1 MTERRQREGVRDVT
15 DPDLRKLRV
24 LRELSERGTVSA
36 AAQALHLTPQAVS
49 QQISAL
55 GRELGVPLTEPSG
68 RRLRLT
74 GAARIVLRHA
84 EAVFT
89 QVEHMRAELAAH
101 QSGER
106 GEVAVAGFSTTLSAL
121 ILPAVARLRETRP
134 LLRTSLAEVDPPE
147 SFSLLQRGEA
157 DVVISA
163 DTTRPPADSGGSG
176 NPGGP
181 GNSGSPGSPGSPEP
195 SGGGE
200 RRLGGPGDGGP
211 PGGPSGHRSGNR
223 SDSRPEGRSEG
234 RFDGRFHRVVL
245 CDDPFDIALPAGH
258 RLLDSERLLLADLA
272 DETWIFATTGLCH
285 DIGVAACTAAGFTP
299 QASHAIGDWDATLA
313 AVRLGLGVALVPRL
327 AKPVPRPEV
336 TIRPFSERAPSRTVF
351 AAVREGSQTSPEIAA
366 VLDALR
372 TAARAA
378 VAG

>member
-1 MTERRQREGVRDVT
+1 MT

-89 QVEHMRAELAAH
+89 QVEQMRAELAAH

-163 DTTRPPADSGGSG
+163 DTTRPATGSGGA
-176 NPGGP
+176 PGAP
-181 GNSGSPGSPGSPEP
+181 GAGGSPGSGGSAGSER
-195 SGGGE
+195 SGSGE
-200 RRLGGPGDGGP
+200 GRTDGSRDGLTGGPAP
-211 PGGPSGHRSGNR
+211 
-223 SDSRPEGRSEG
+223 SDSRSDGRSEG

>member
-1 MTERRQREGVRDVT
+1 MA

-49 QQISAL
+49 QQLSAL

-84 EAVFT
+84 DAVFT
-89 QVEHMRAELAAH
+89 QVDRMRAELAAH
-101 QSGER
+101 GSGDL

-134 LLRTSLAEVDPPE
+134 LLRASVAEVDPPE
-147 SFSLLQRGEA
+147 SFSLLHRGET
-157 DVVISA
+157 DVVVSA
-163 DTTRPPADSGGSG
+163 DTAPHPGRPAD
-176 NPGGP
+176 
-181 GNSGSPGSPGSPEP
+181 E
-195 SGGGE
+195 
-200 RRLGGPGDGGP
+200 GD
-211 PGGPSGHRSGNR
+211 
-223 SDSRPEGRSEG
+223 
-234 RFDGRFHRVVL
+234 RFDARFHRVAL
-245 CDDPFDIALPAGH
+245 CEDPFDIALPDGH
-258 RLLDSERLLLADLA
+258 RLLDSPRLALADLA
-272 DETWIFATTGLCH
+272 GETWIFATTGMCH

-299 QASHAIGDWDATLA
+299 RASHAIGDWDATLA
-313 AVRLGLGVALVPRL
+313 AVRLGLGVALVPRT
-327 AKPVPRPEV
+327 ARPAPRPEV
-336 TIRPFSERAPSRTVF
+336 TVRAFSDRAPSRTVF

-366 VLDALR
+366 VLDALS
-372 TAARAA
+372 TVAEAV

>member
-1 MTERRQREGVRDVT
+1 MA

-55 GRELGVPLTEPSG
+55 ARELGVPLTEPSG

-74 GAARIVLRHA
+74 GEARIVLRHA
-84 EAVFT
+84 DAVFT
-89 QVEHMRAELAAH
+89 QVERMRAELAAH
-101 QSGER
+101 RSGER
-106 GEVAVAGFSTTLSAL
+106 GDVAVAGFSTTLSAL

-147 SFSLLQRGEA
+147 SFALLHRGQT

-163 DTTRPPADSGGSG
+163 DTALHPGPA
-176 NPGGP
+176 
-181 GNSGSPGSPGSPEP
+181 
-195 SGGGE
+195 GE
-200 RRLGGPGDGGP
+200 DGRLDA
-211 PGGPSGHRSGNR
+211 
-223 SDSRPEGRSEG
+223 
-234 RFDGRFHRVVL
+234 RFHRVAL
-245 CDDPFDIALPAGH
+245 CEDPFDIALPDGH
-258 RLLDSERLLLADLA
+258 PLLDSPRLVLADLA
-272 DETWIFATTGLCH
+272 QETWIFATTGMCH
-285 DIGVAACTAAGFTP
+285 DIGVAACAAAGFTP
-299 QASHAIGDWDATLA
+299 RASHAIGDWDATLA
-313 AVRLGLGVALVPRL
+313 AVRLGLGVALVPRT
-327 AKPVPRPEV
+327 ARPAPRPEV
-336 TIRPFSERAPSRTVF
+336 TVRAFSEGAPSRTVF

-372 TAARAA
+372 TVARAA

>member
-1 MTERRQREGVRDVT
+1 MTERRQREGVRDVS
-15 DPDLRKLRV
+15 DLDLRKLRV

-84 EAVFT
+84 DAVFT
-89 QVEHMRAELAAH
+89 QVEQMRAELAAH

-147 SFSLLQRGEA
+147 SFSLLQRGET

-163 DTTRPPADSGGSG
+163 DTTRA
-176 NPGGP
+176 PGT
-181 GNSGSPGSPGSPEP
+181 
-195 SGGGE
+195 GGE
-200 RRLGGPGDGGP
+200 D
-211 PGGPSGHRSGNR
+211 
-223 SDSRPEGRSEG
+223 GRS
-234 RFDGRFHRVVL
+234 DGRFHRVVL

-258 RLLDSERLLLADLA
+258 RLLGSERLLLGDLA

-336 TIRPFSERAPSRTVF
+336 TIRAFSERAPSRTVF

-378 VAG
+378 VAH

>member
-1 MTERRQREGVRDVT
+1 MT

-84 EAVFT
+84 DAVFT
-89 QVEHMRAELAAH
+89 QVEQMRAELAAH

-134 LLRTSLAEVDPPE
+134 GLRTSLAEVDPPE
-147 SFSLLQRGEA
+147 SFSLLQRGET

-163 DTTRPPADSGGSG
+163 DTTRPADTNRPAAGSAGSSGSSGSGVPGGSG
-176 NPGGP
+176 AEAG
-181 GNSGSPGSPGSPEP
+181 
-195 SGGGE
+195 
-200 RRLGGPGDGGP
+200 RVDGA
-211 PGGPSGHRSGNR
+211 
-223 SDSRPEGRSEG
+223 SDGLSDGASDGRAGVSS
-234 RFDGRFHRVVL
+234 DGRFHRVVL

-336 TIRPFSERAPSRTVF
+336 TIRRFSERAPSRTVF

>member
-1 MTERRQREGVRDVT
+1 MRDVA

-84 EAVFT
+84 DAVFT
-89 QVEHMRAELAAH
+89 QVEQMRAELAAH
-101 QSGER
+101 GSGES

-121 ILPAVARLRETRP
+121 ILPAVARLRESRP

-147 SFSLLQRGEA
+147 SFSMLHRGET

-163 DTTRPPADSGGSG
+163 DTAGTA
-176 NPGGP
+176 
-181 GNSGSPGSPGSPEP
+181 
-195 SGGGE
+195 GE
-200 RRLGGPGDGGP
+200 DP
-211 PGGPSGHRSGNR
+211 
-223 SDSRPEGRSEG
+223 
-234 RFDGRFHRVVL
+234 RFHRVAL
-245 CDDPFDIALPAGH
+245 CDDPFDIALPEGH
-258 RLLDSERLLLADLA
+258 RLLDSPRLLLADLA
-272 DETWIFATTGLCH
+272 EETWIFATTGMCH

-313 AVRLGLGVALVPRL
+313 AVRLGLGVALVPRM
-327 AKPVPRPEV
+327 AKPAPRPEV
-336 TIRPFSERAPSRTVF
+336 TIRAFSEQAPSRTVF

-372 TAARAA
+372 TVARAA
-378 VAG
+378 VAA

>member
-1 MTERRQREGVRDVT
+1 MRDVA
-15 DPDLRKLRV
+15 DLDLRKLRV

-36 AAQALHLTPQAVS
+36 AARALHLTPQAVS

-84 EAVFT
+84 DAVFT
-89 QVEHMRAELAAH
+89 QVEQMRAELAAH
-101 QSGER
+101 GSGDS

-134 LLRTSLAEVDPPE
+134 LLRTSLAEIDPPE
-147 SFSLLQRGEA
+147 SFSMLHRGET

-163 DTTRPPADSGGSG
+163 DTAHH
-176 NPGGP
+176 PGAV
-181 GNSGSPGSPGSPEP
+181 
-195 SGGGE
+195 GE
-200 RRLGGPGDGGP
+200 DP
-211 PGGPSGHRSGNR
+211 
-223 SDSRPEGRSEG
+223 
-234 RFDGRFHRVVL
+234 RFHRIAL
-245 CDDPFDIALPAGH
+245 CDDPFDIALPEGH
-258 RLLDSERLLLADLA
+258 RLLDSPRLLLADLA
-272 DETWIFATTGLCH
+272 EETWIFATTGMCH

-313 AVRLGLGVALVPRL
+313 AVRLGLGVALVPRM
-327 AKPVPRPEV
+327 AKPAPRPEV
-336 TIRPFSERAPSRTVF
+336 TIRAFSEQAPSRTVF

-372 TAARAA
+372 TVARAA
-378 VAG
+378 VAA

>member
-1 MTERRQREGVRDVT
+1 MT

-36 AAQALHLTPQAVS
+36 AARALHLTPQAVS

-55 GRELGVPLTEPSG
+55 GRELGVQLTEPAG

-84 EAVFT
+84 DAVFR
-89 QVEHMRAELAAH
+89 QVEQLRAELAAH
-101 QSGER
+101 QGGER
-106 GEVAVAGFSTTLSAL
+106 GEVAIAGFSTTLSAL

-147 SFSLLQRGEA
+147 SFSLLQRGET

-163 DTTRPPADSGGSG
+163 DTTRPAPVPGAQGNGSGYGHAGGSANGLVGGSG
-176 NPGGP
+176 GGSVDGP
-181 GNSGSPGSPGSPEP
+181 VAGSVD
-195 SGGGE
+195 
-200 RRLGGPGDGGP
+200 GPDGGSAAGP
-211 PGGPSGHRSGNR
+211 VGGARDAGARDAGS
-223 SDSRPEGRSEG
+223 
-234 RFDGRFHRVVL
+234 DGRFHRVVL

-258 RLLDSERLLLADLA
+258 RLLDSDRLLLADLA

-336 TIRPFSERAPSRTVF
+336 TIRAFSERAPSRTVF
-351 AAVREGSQTSPEIAA
+351 AAVREGSQTAPEIAA

>member
-1 MTERRQREGVRDVT
+1 MA

-36 AAQALHLTPQAVS
+36 AARALHLTPQAVS

-84 EAVFT
+84 DAVFT
-89 QVEHMRAELAAH
+89 QVERMRAELAAH
-101 QSGER
+101 GSGER

-134 LLRTSLAEVDPPE
+134 LLRTSVAEVDPPE
-147 SFSLLQRGEA
+147 SFSLLHRGET

-163 DTTRPPADSGGSG
+163 DTPLHPGPAD
-176 NPGGP
+176 
-181 GNSGSPGSPGSPEP
+181 E
-195 SGGGE
+195 
-200 RRLGGPGDGGP
+200 D
-211 PGGPSGHRSGNR
+211 
-223 SDSRPEGRSEG
+223 G
-234 RFDGRFHRVVL
+234 RFDARFHRVPL
-245 CDDPFDIALPAGH
+245 CEDPFDVALPDGH
-258 RLLDSERLLLADLA
+258 RLLDSRRLVLADLA
-272 DETWIFATTGLCH
+272 RETWIFATTGMCH
-285 DIGVAACTAAGFTP
+285 DIGVAACKAAGFTP
-299 QASHAIGDWDATLA
+299 RASHAIGDWDATLA
-313 AVRLGLGVALVPRL
+313 AVRLGLGVALVPRT
-327 AKPVPRPEV
+327 AGPAPRPEV
-336 TIRPFSERAPSRTVF
+336 TVRAFSEGAPSRTVF

-372 TAARAA
+372 TVAGAA

>member
-1 MTERRQREGVRDVT
+1 MTERRQREGARDVT

-36 AAQALHLTPQAVS
+36 AARALHLTPQAVS

-84 EAVFT
+84 DAVFT
-89 QVEHMRAELAAH
+89 QIEQMRAELAAH

-147 SFSLLQRGEA
+147 SFSLLQRGET

-163 DTTRPPADSGGSG
+163 DTTRPAAGQGGTGGSG
-176 NPGGP
+176 GEEGRLEGP
-181 GNSGSPGSPGSPEP
+181 RDGLSGDP
-195 SGGGE
+195 
-200 RRLGGPGDGGP
+200 
-211 PGGPSGHRSGNR
+211 
-223 SDSRPEGRSEG
+223 SDSRPDNRSEG
-234 RFDGRFHRVVL
+234 RSDGRFHRVVL

>member
-1 MTERRQREGVRDVT
+1 MN

-36 AAQALHLTPQAVS
+36 AARALHLTPQAVS

-55 GRELGVPLTEPSG
+55 GRELGVQLTEPSG

-84 EAVFT
+84 DAVFR
-89 QVEHMRAELAAH
+89 QVEQLRAELAAH
-101 QSGER
+101 QAGER
-106 GEVAVAGFSTTLSAL
+106 GEVAIAGFSTTLSAL

-147 SFSLLQRGEA
+147 SFSLLQRGET

-163 DTTRPPADSGGSG
+163 DTTRPAPM
-176 NPGGP
+176 PGAG
-181 GNSGSPGSPGSPEP
+181 
-195 SGGGE
+195 
-200 RRLGGPGDGGP
+200 
-211 PGGPSGHRSGNR
+211 GNR
-223 SDSRPEGRSEG
+223 SGSGYGHADGSVDGPVGGSVAGPVGGARDAGARDAGTRDAGS
-234 RFDGRFHRVVL
+234 DGRFHRVVL

-258 RLLDSERLLLADLA
+258 RLLDSERLLLADLS

-336 TIRPFSERAPSRTVF
+336 TIRAFSERAPSRTVF

-372 TAARAA
+372 SAARAA

>member
-1 MTERRQREGVRDVT
+1 MT

-36 AAQALHLTPQAVS
+36 AARALHLTPQAVS

-74 GAARIVLRHA
+74 AAARIVLRHA
-84 EAVFT
+84 DVVFT
-89 QVEHMRAELAAH
+89 QVEQLRAELAAH
-101 QSGER
+101 RGGER
-106 GEVAVAGFSTTLSAL
+106 GEVAIAGFSTTLSAL

-147 SFSLLQRGEA
+147 SFSLLHRGEA

-163 DTTRPPADSGGSG
+163 DTARALDTARA
-176 NPGGP
+176 PGTAAQ
-181 GNSGSPGSPGSPEP
+181 
-195 SGGGE
+195 
-200 RRLGGPGDGGP
+200 DG
-211 PGGPSGHRSGNR
+211 RT
-223 SDSRPEGRSEG
+223 
-234 RFDGRFHRVVL
+234 DGRFHRVPL
-245 CDDPFDIALPAGH
+245 CDDPFDIALPEGH
-258 RLLDSERLLLADLA
+258 RLLDGERLVLADLA

-327 AKPVPRPEV
+327 AKPAPRPEV
-336 TIRPFSERAPSRTVF
+336 TIRAFSELAPSRTVF

-372 TAARAA
+372 TAATEA

>member
-1 MTERRQREGVRDVT
+1 MRDVA

-55 GRELGVPLTEPSG
+55 GRELGIQLTEPSG

-84 EAVFT
+84 DAVFA
-89 QVEHMRAELAAH
+89 QVEQMRAELAAH
-101 QSGER
+101 RSGEH

-134 LLRTSLAEVDPPE
+134 LLRTSLAEIDPPE
-147 SFSLLQRGEA
+147 SFSLLHRGET

-163 DTTRPPADSGGSG
+163 DTTGAA
-176 NPGGP
+176 
-181 GNSGSPGSPGSPEP
+181 
-195 SGGGE
+195 GE
-200 RRLGGPGDGGP
+200 DP
-211 PGGPSGHRSGNR
+211 
-223 SDSRPEGRSEG
+223 
-234 RFDGRFHRVVL
+234 RFHRVSL
-245 CDDPFDIALPAGH
+245 CDDPFDIALPEGH
-258 RLLDSERLLLADLA
+258 RLLDSPRLLLADLA
-272 DETWIFATTGLCH
+272 EETWIFATTGMCH

-327 AKPVPRPEV
+327 AKPAPRPEV
-336 TIRPFSERAPSRTVF
+336 TIRAFSERAPSRTVF
-351 AAVREGSQTSPEIAA
+351 AAVREGSQNSPEIAA

-372 TAARAA
+372 AVARAA
-378 VAG
+378 VAA

>member
-1 MTERRQREGVRDVT
+1 MT

-24 LRELSERGTVSA
+24 LRELSECGTVSA

-84 EAVFT
+84 DAVFT
-89 QVEHMRAELAAH
+89 QVEQMRAELAAH

-147 SFSLLQRGEA
+147 SFSLLQRGET

-163 DTTRPPADSGGSG
+163 DTTRP
-176 NPGGP
+176 
-181 GNSGSPGSPGSPEP
+181 SPGSGGDEGRVDGPRDGL
-195 SGGGE
+195 SGG
-200 RRLGGPGDGGP
+200 D
-211 PGGPSGHRSGNR
+211 SSDARSGFHPEGR
-223 SDSRPEGRSEG
+223 PEGRPDSRSNGRSEG
-234 RFDGRFHRVVL
+234 RSDARSDGRFHRVVL

>member
-1 MTERRQREGVRDVT
+1 MTDL
-15 DPDLRKLRV
+15 DLRKLRV

-36 AAQALHLTPQAVS
+36 AARALHLTPQAVS

-84 EAVFT
+84 DAVFT
-89 QVEHMRAELAAH
+89 QVEQMRAELAAH
-101 QSGER
+101 GSGER

-147 SFSLLQRGEA
+147 SFSMLHRGET

-163 DTTRPPADSGGSG
+163 DAAGSV
-176 NPGGP
+176 
-181 GNSGSPGSPGSPEP
+181 
-195 SGGGE
+195 GE
-200 RRLGGPGDGGP
+200 DP
-211 PGGPSGHRSGNR
+211 
-223 SDSRPEGRSEG
+223 
-234 RFDGRFHRVVL
+234 RFHRVAL
-245 CDDPFDIALPAGH
+245 CEDPFDIALPEGH
-258 RLLDSERLLLADLA
+258 RLLDNPRLLLADLA
-272 DETWIFATTGLCH
+272 EETWIFATTGLCH

-313 AVRLGLGVALVPRL
+313 AVRLGLGVALVPRM
-327 AKPVPRPEV
+327 AKPAPRPEV
-336 TIRPFSERAPSRTVF
+336 TIRAFSEQAPSRTVF

-372 TAARAA
+372 TVARAA
-378 VAG
+378 VAA

>member
-1 MTERRQREGVRDVT
+1 MT

-84 EAVFT
+84 DAVFT
-89 QVEHMRAELAAH
+89 QVEQMRAELAAH

-147 SFSLLQRGEA
+147 SFSLLQRGET

-163 DTTRPPADSGGSG
+163 DTTRPAAGSGGSPGSGGSG
-176 NPGGP
+176 
-181 GNSGSPGSPGSPEP
+181 GSEGSER
-195 SGGGE
+195 SGGD
-200 RRLGGPGDGGP
+200 RGDGSRLDGSGDGLS
-211 PGGPSGHRSGNR
+211 GGSAP
-223 SDSRPEGRSEG
+223 SEG

>member
-1 MTERRQREGVRDVT
+1 MN

-36 AAQALHLTPQAVS
+36 AARALHLTPQAVS

-55 GRELGVPLTEPSG
+55 GRELGVQLTEPSG

-84 EAVFT
+84 DAVFR
-89 QVEHMRAELAAH
+89 QVEQLRAELAAH
-101 QSGER
+101 QAGER
-106 GEVAVAGFSTTLSAL
+106 GEVAIAGFSTTLSAL

-147 SFSLLQRGEA
+147 SFSLLQRGET

-163 DTTRPPADSGGSG
+163 DTTRPAPVPGAKGNGSGSGYGHAGGSVDGPVGGSG
-176 NPGGP
+176 GG
-181 GNSGSPGSPGSPEP
+181 SADGS
-195 SGGGE
+195 
-200 RRLGGPGDGGP
+200 LGGSVAGPVGGARDV
-211 PGGPSGHRSGNR
+211 GARDAGS
-223 SDSRPEGRSEG
+223 
-234 RFDGRFHRVVL
+234 DGRFHRVVL

-258 RLLDSERLLLADLA
+258 RLLDSERLLLADLS

-336 TIRPFSERAPSRTVF
+336 TIRAFSERAPSRTVF

-372 TAARAA
+372 SAARAA

>member
-89 QVEHMRAELAAH
+89 QVEQMRAELAAH

-176 NPGGP
+176 NQ
-181 GNSGSPGSPGSPEP
+181 GSPGSPGSPEP
-195 SGGGE
+195 SEGGE

-211 PGGPSGHRSGNR
+211 SGGPSGHRSGNR
-223 SDSRPEGRSEG
+223 SDSRPDGRSEG

>member
-1 MTERRQREGVRDVT
+1 MTERRQREGVRDMT

-84 EAVFT
+84 DAVFT
-89 QVEHMRAELAAH
+89 QIEQMRAELAAH

-147 SFSLLQRGEA
+147 SFSLLQRGET

-163 DTTRPPADSGGSG
+163 DTTRPAPA
-176 NPGGP
+176 PGGA
-181 GNSGSPGSPGSPEP
+181 
-195 SGGGE
+195 
-200 RRLGGPGDGGP
+200 DGRPDGP
-211 PGGPSGHRSGNR
+211 PDGR
-223 SDSRPEGRSEG
+223 SDGRS
-234 RFDGRFHRVVL
+234 DGRFHRVAL

-258 RLLDSERLLLADLA
+258 RLLDSEQLLLADLA

-327 AKPVPRPEV
+327 AKPVPRPDV
-336 TIRPFSERAPSRTVF
+336 TIRAFSERAPSRTVF

-378 VAG
+378 VAR

>member
-1 MTERRQREGVRDVT
+1 MQGVA

-84 EAVFT
+84 DAVFT
-89 QVEHMRAELAAH
+89 QVDRMRAELAAH
-101 QSGER
+101 GSGDL

-134 LLRTSLAEVDPPE
+134 LLRTTVAEVDPPE
-147 SFSLLQRGEA
+147 SFSLLHRGET
-157 DVVISA
+157 DVVVSA
-163 DTTRPPADSGGSG
+163 DTAPPPGRPAD
-176 NPGGP
+176 
-181 GNSGSPGSPGSPEP
+181 E
-195 SGGGE
+195 E
-200 RRLGGPGDGGP
+200 D
-211 PGGPSGHRSGNR
+211 
-223 SDSRPEGRSEG
+223 G
-234 RFDGRFHRVVL
+234 RFDVRFHRIAL
-245 CDDPFDIALPAGH
+245 CEDPFDIALPEGH
-258 RLLDSERLLLADLA
+258 RLLDSPRLALGDLA
-272 DETWIFATTGLCH
+272 GETWIFATTGMCH

-299 QASHAIGDWDATLA
+299 RASHAIGDWDATLA
-313 AVRLGLGVALVPRL
+313 AVRLGLGVALVPRT
-327 AKPVPRPEV
+327 ARPAPRPEV
-336 TIRPFSERAPSRTVF
+336 TVRAFSEGAPSRTVF

-372 TAARAA
+372 TVAGAA

>member
-1 MTERRQREGVRDVT
+1 MT

-89 QVEHMRAELAAH
+89 QVEQMRAELAAH

-200 RRLGGPGDGGP
+200 RRLGAPGDGGP
-211 PGGPSGHRSGNR
+211 SGGPSGHR

>member
-1 MTERRQREGVRDVT
+1 MV

-55 GRELGVPLTEPSG
+55 GRELGVQLTEPSG

-74 GAARIVLRHA
+74 EAARIVLRHA
-84 EAVFT
+84 DAVFT
-89 QVEHMRAELAAH
+89 QIEQLRAELAAH
-101 QSGER
+101 RSGER
-106 GEVAVAGFSTTLSAL
+106 GQVAVAGFSTTLSAL

-147 SFSLLQRGEA
+147 SFSLLHRGET

-163 DTTRPPADSGGSG
+163 DTTRTAGSA
-176 NPGGP
+176 
-181 GNSGSPGSPGSPEP
+181 
-195 SGGGE
+195 GE
-200 RRLGGPGDGGP
+200 D
-211 PGGPSGHRSGNR
+211 
-223 SDSRPEGRSEG
+223 GRS
-234 RFDGRFHRVVL
+234 DGRFHRVAL
-245 CDDPFDIALPAGH
+245 CDDPFDIALPEGH
-258 RLLDSERLLLADLA
+258 RLLGRERLVLADLA
-272 DETWIFATTGLCH
+272 EETWIFATTGMCH

-299 QASHAIGDWDATLA
+299 HASHAIGDWDATLS

-327 AKPVPRPEV
+327 AKPAPRPEV
-336 TIRPFSERAPSRTVF
+336 TIRAFSEHAPSRTVF

-372 TAARAA
+372 TVARAA
-378 VAG
+378 VATTTA

>member
-1 MTERRQREGVRDVT
+1 MT

-84 EAVFT
+84 DAVFT
-89 QVEHMRAELAAH
+89 QVEQMRAELAAH

-147 SFSLLQRGEA
+147 SFSLLQRGET

-163 DTTRPPADSGGSG
+163 DTTRPAAGQ
-176 NPGGP
+176 GGP
-181 GNSGSPGSPGSPEP
+181 GGTGGAER
-195 SGGGE
+195 SGGEEG
-200 RRLGGPGDGGP
+200 RLEGPRDDLS
-211 PGGPSGHRSGNR
+211 GGPSDSR
-223 SDSRPEGRSEG
+223 SDSRSEGRS
-234 RFDGRFHRVVL
+234 DGRFHRVVL

-336 TIRPFSERAPSRTVF
+336 TIRPFTERAPSRTVF

>member
-1 MTERRQREGVRDVT
+1 MT

-55 GRELGVPLTEPSG
+55 GRELGVQLTEPSG

-84 EAVFT
+84 DAVFR
-89 QVEHMRAELAAH
+89 QVEQMRAELAAH

-106 GEVAVAGFSTTLSAL
+106 GEVGVAGFSTTLSAL

-147 SFSLLQRGEA
+147 SFSLLQRGET

-163 DTTRPPADSGGSG
+163 DTTRPSPLPVPGTAGSGYGHPDGPGGGPADGGRDGGS
-176 NPGGP
+176 
-181 GNSGSPGSPGSPEP
+181 
-195 SGGGE
+195 
-200 RRLGGPGDGGP
+200 
-211 PGGPSGHRSGNR
+211 
-223 SDSRPEGRSEG
+223 
-234 RFDGRFHRVVL
+234 DGRFHRVVL

-327 AKPVPRPEV
+327 AKPVQRPEV
-336 TIRPFSERAPSRTVF
+336 TIRPFTERAPSRTVF

>member
-1 MTERRQREGVRDVT
+1 MT

-84 EAVFT
+84 DAVFT
-89 QVEHMRAELAAH
+89 QVEQMRAELAAH

-147 SFSLLQRGEA
+147 SFSLLQRGET

-163 DTTRPPADSGGSG
+163 DTTRP
-176 NPGGP
+176 
-181 GNSGSPGSPGSPEP
+181 SPGSGGDEGRVDGPRDGL
-195 SGGGE
+195 SGG
-200 RRLGGPGDGGP
+200 D
-211 PGGPSGHRSGNR
+211 SSDARSGFHPEGR
-223 SDSRPEGRSEG
+223 PEGRPDSRSNGRSEG
-234 RFDGRFHRVVL
+234 RPDSRSNGRSEGRPDSRSNGRSEGRSDVRSDGRFHRVVL

>member
-1 MTERRQREGVRDVT
+1 MT

-84 EAVFT
+84 DAVFT
-89 QVEHMRAELAAH
+89 QIEQMRAELAAH

-147 SFSLLQRGEA
+147 SFSLLQRGET

-163 DTTRPPADSGGSG
+163 DTTRPAPA
-176 NPGGP
+176 PGGA
-181 GNSGSPGSPGSPEP
+181 
-195 SGGGE
+195 
-200 RRLGGPGDGGP
+200 DGRPDGP
-211 PGGPSGHRSGNR
+211 PDGR
-223 SDSRPEGRSEG
+223 SDGRS
-234 RFDGRFHRVVL
+234 DGRFHRVAL

-258 RLLDSERLLLADLA
+258 RLLDSEQLLLADLA

-327 AKPVPRPEV
+327 AKPVPRPDV
-336 TIRPFSERAPSRTVF
+336 TIRAFSERAPSRTVF

-378 VAG
+378 VAR

>member
-1 MTERRQREGVRDVT
+1 MRDVT
-15 DPDLRKLRV
+15 DLDLRKLRV

-36 AAQALHLTPQAVS
+36 AARALHLTPQAVS

-84 EAVFT
+84 DAVFT
-89 QVEHMRAELAAH
+89 QVEQMRAELAAH
-101 QSGER
+101 ESGER

-147 SFSLLQRGEA
+147 SFSLLHRGET

-163 DTTRPPADSGGSG
+163 DTTHRP
-176 NPGGP
+176 GP
-181 GNSGSPGSPGSPEP
+181 GAD
-195 SGGGE
+195 
-200 RRLGGPGDGGP
+200 DG
-211 PGGPSGHRSGNR
+211 
-223 SDSRPEGRSEG
+223 RP
-234 RFDGRFHRVVL
+234 DARFHRVAL
-245 CDDPFDIALPAGH
+245 CDDPFDIALPEGH
-258 RLLDSERLLLADLA
+258 RLLDSPRLLLADLA
-272 DETWIFATTGLCH
+272 EETWIFATTGMCH

-313 AVRLGLGVALVPRL
+313 AVRLGLGVALVPRM
-327 AKPVPRPEV
+327 AKPAPRPEV
-336 TIRPFSERAPSRTVF
+336 TIRAFSEQAPSRTVF

-372 TAARAA
+372 TVARAA
-378 VAG
+378 VAA